1 MRYSLNNKMKIFKK
15 FFLYLFFCAAGIVH
29 GSAQDSVLVSFPNGL
44 SAFLKLQAA
53 EVMPPSLQQRF
64 PMIKIWKS
72 THKLFPQV
80 DFRIL
85 KLNNEWEI
93 YAIKGDSITKF
104 ISKKEGVWDVEVDDD
119 FNESVK
125 CFTSTSNKFQPL
137 DKSLTISSNDS
148 LSVFRLALS
157 ATGEFTDFHGGEISK
172 VLSVMLK
179 MVNLVNA
186 VFERDLGVRFV
197 LIDRSDDLIF
207 QFANADPFTKGNE
220 SSENQQLLDRIIGDV
235 NYDIGHVLGGLQTV
249 SIGKIG
255 SVCQKGDKGRGVSTA
270 LVPDGISFIFDYFSH
285 ELAHQLGGNHTF
297 NSVICNAQRNPLTAW
312 EPGSGMSILGYPGLC
327 KSDNLGLN
335 VLPRFHSGSVE
346 EISNLL
352 MSKAY
357 QFCGVKVSRS
367 NRMVSTLD
375 IENTYLPRN
384 TPFLLHP
391 LASDSTS
398 WFSWESID
406 IGVPMSLNSISG
418 NSPNIKMTELKSN
431 TFRSFPSMDSL
442 VKMVNEPGVILAD
455 YERDMSLRLV
465 RRFESN
471 LFWQPF
477 NLSVK
482 ANMGPFTLVKPKE
495 DVIYSADET
504 LQVEWLPANTFLPPL
519 YADKVDIF
527 LVDVANPDALI
538 FLKRNVPNLG
548 KYSLFINENIKN
560 ATYKLG
566 VKGTNK
572 LFFNISSGKIIV
584 QNKAGFFSGLPFDVS
599 HFTCEGDILF
609 RWDLSTLADAI
620 FPLTF
625 KIENV
630 TQWSPGWREMV
641 MLKPGILEWRLSAP
655 AGETVPVFNQATLN
669 VTTTNKIFSFPIEWH
684 YQTKKPL
691 KFDSV
696 YPLNKSEISDV
707 RPLFY
712 WNAKDKPD
720 WYQVEIS
727 ESKTFD
733 YIIDSLVTVGSG
745 IYPTKPLIAGK
756 HYFWRIKYY
765 TILCGSNV
773 SEVFSFYIKPA
784 ICDEWKKVDTL
795 VLNQIP
801 FRQSNLI
808 INQKGVIS
816 DFLEIWINI
825 KVSDIE
831 KVKIFLK
838 TPSGLSLS
846 LPLPKNCLKPL
857 QWHKITFSKG
867 AVVTDSCI
875 SGDSLIVNMGNQLD
889 QLKGEKL
896 DGLWQ
901 LVFEGVNQTGSI
913 GSWGFKSCYLGEVT
927 SSSNIREHDVLAY
940 ISPNP
945 AAENMG
951 KLSFLKEGKGS
962 IILWDFLG
970 NKKGEWIKSQ
980 FENEIY
986 ISLFDLP
993 KGIYLLDIRGEDGLK
1008 QIIKW
1013 VVQ

>member
-1 MRYSLNNKMKIFKK
+1 MKIFKK
-15 FFLYLFFCAAGIVH
+15 FFLYLFFCAAGVVH

-125 CFTSTSNKFQPL
+125 CFTSTSNNFQPL

-157 ATGEFTDFHGGEISK
+157 ATGEFTDFYGGDIAK

-255 SVCQKGDKGRGVSTA
+255 SVCQKGEKGRGVSTA

-327 KSDNLGLN
+327 KSDNLGLH

-352 MSKAY
+352 MSMAY

-367 NRMVSTLD
+367 NRKVSTLD

-391 LASDSTS
+391 LTSDSTS

-406 IGVPMSLNSISG
+406 IGFPMSLNSISG

-431 TFRSFPSMDSL
+431 TFRSFPGMDSL

-495 DVIYSADET
+495 DVIYSADEP

-572 LFFNISSGKIIV
+572 LFFNMSSGKIIV

-630 TQWSPGWREMV
+630 TQWNPSWREMI

-707 RPLFY
+707 RPLFS
-712 WNAKDKPD
+712 WNAKDKAD

-745 IYPTKPLIAGK
+745 IYPTKPLVAGK
-756 HYFWRIKYY
+756 HYFWRINYY

-784 ICDEWKKVDTL
+784 ICEEWKKEDTL
-795 VLNQIP
+795 NLNQIP

-901 LVFEGVNQTGSI
+901 LVFEGVNQTGNI
-913 GSWGFKSCYLGEVT
+913 GSWGFKSCYLGEAT
-927 SSSNIREHDVLAY
+927 FSSNIREHDVLAS

-951 KLSFLKEGKGS
+951 KLSFLKEGKAS

-970 NKKGEWIKSQ
+970 NKKGEWVKSQ
-980 FENEIY
+980 FENEMY
-986 ISLFDLP
+986 IKLFDLP
-993 KGIYLLDIRGEDGLK
+993 KGIYLWDIRGENGIK
-1008 QIIKW
+1008 QLIKW

>member
-1 MRYSLNNKMKIFKK
+1 
-15 FFLYLFFCAAGIVH
+15 
-29 GSAQDSVLVSFPNGL
+29 
-44 SAFLKLQAA
+44 
-53 EVMPPSLQQRF
+53 
-64 PMIKIWKS
+64 
-72 THKLFPQV
+72 
-80 DFRIL
+80 
-85 KLNNEWEI
+85 
-93 YAIKGDSITKF
+93 
-104 ISKKEGVWDVEVDDD
+104 
-119 FNESVK
+119 
-125 CFTSTSNKFQPL
+125 
-137 DKSLTISSNDS
+137 
-148 LSVFRLALS
+148 
-157 ATGEFTDFHGGEISK
+157 
-172 VLSVMLK
+172 
-179 MVNLVNA
+179 
-186 VFERDLGVRFV
+186 
-197 LIDRSDDLIF
+197 
-207 QFANADPFTKGNE
+207 
-220 SSENQQLLDRIIGDV
+220 
-235 NYDIGHVLGGLQTV
+235 
-249 SIGKIG
+249 
-255 SVCQKGDKGRGVSTA
+255 
-270 LVPDGISFIFDYFSH
+270 
-285 ELAHQLGGNHTF
+285 
-297 NSVICNAQRNPLTAW
+297 
-312 EPGSGMSILGYPGLC
+312 
-327 KSDNLGLN
+327 
-335 VLPRFHSGSVE
+335 
-346 EISNLL
+346 

-367 NRMVSTLD
+367 NRKVSTLD

-406 IGVPMSLNSISG
+406 IGFPMSLNSISG

-431 TFRSFPSMDSL
+431 TFRSFPGMDSL

-495 DVIYSADET
+495 DVIYSADEP

-572 LFFNISSGKIIV
+572 LFFNISSGKIVV

-609 RWDLSTLADAI
+609 RWDLSTLADSI

-707 RPLFY
+707 RPLFS
-712 WNAKDKPD
+712 WNAKDKAD

-745 IYPTKPLIAGK
+745 IYPTKPLVAGK
-756 HYFWRIKYY
+756 HYFWRINYY

-784 ICDEWKKVDTL
+784 ICEEWKKEDTL
-795 VLNQIP
+795 NLNQIP

-901 LVFEGVNQTGSI
+901 LVFEGVNQTGNI
-913 GSWGFKSCYLGEVT
+913 GSWGFKSCYLGEAT
-927 SSSNIREHDVLAY
+927 FSSNIREHDVLAS

-951 KLSFLKEGKGS
+951 KLSFLKEGKAS

-970 NKKGEWIKSQ
+970 NKKGEWVKSQ
-980 FENEIY
+980 FENEMY
-986 ISLFDLP
+986 IKLFDLP
-993 KGIYLLDIRGEDGLK
+993 KGIYLWDIRGENGIK
-1008 QIIKW
+1008 QLIKW

>member
-1 MRYSLNNKMKIFKK
+1 MKIFKNI
-15 FFLYLFFCAAGIVH
+15 FLYLFFFAAGISN

-44 SAFLKLQAA
+44 SSFLKLHAA
-53 EVMPPSLQQRF
+53 EVMPSSLQQRF
-64 PMIKIWKS
+64 PMIKVWKS
-72 THKLFPQV
+72 THKLFPHV

-85 KLNNEWEI
+85 KVNNEWEI
-93 YAIKGDSITKF
+93 YAIKGDSITKLV
-104 ISKKEGVWDVEVDDD
+104 SKKECVWDSEVDDD
-119 FNESVK
+119 FNESIK
-125 CFTSTSNKFQPL
+125 CLTSTSNKFQQQE
-137 DKSLTISSNDS
+137 KSFSSNDS

-157 ATGEFTDFHGGEISK
+157 ATGEFTDFHGGDIPK

-186 VFERDLGVRFV
+186 VFERDLGVRFI

-207 QFANADPFTKGNE
+207 QFASADPFTKGNE
-220 SSENQQLLDRIIGDV
+220 SSENQQLLDRIIGDD
-235 NYDIGHVLGGLQTV
+235 NYDIGHVLGGLQTA

-255 SVCQKGDKGRGVSTA
+255 SICQKGEKGRGVSTA
-270 LVPDGISFIFDYFSH
+270 LVPEGIYFTFDYFSH

-327 KSDNLGLN
+327 KSDNLGLH

-357 QFCGVKVSRS
+357 PFCGVKVSRS
-367 NRMVSTLD
+367 NTKVSPLN
-375 IENTYLPRN
+375 IENTYLPKN
-384 TPFLLHP
+384 TPFLLNP
-391 LASDSTS
+391 IALDSTS
-398 WFSWESID
+398 WFSWESFD
-406 IGVPMSLNSISG
+406 IGEPMSLNNISG

-431 TFRSFPSMDSL
+431 TFRSFPRMDSL
-442 VKMVNEPGVILAD
+442 VKLVNEPGVILAD
-455 YERDMSLRLV
+455 YERDMRLRLV

-471 LFWQPF
+471 LIWQPF
-477 NLSVK
+477 YFNVK
-482 ANMGPFTLVKPKE
+482 ANMGPFTLVKPKGN
-495 DVIYSADET
+495 VFYTADEPIM
-504 LQVEWLPANTFLPPL
+504 VEWMPANTFLPPL

-527 LVDVANPDALI
+527 LVDVANPDSLI

-548 KYSLFINENIKN
+548 KYSLFINQNIKD
-560 ATYKLG
+560 ATYRLG

-572 LFFNISSGKIIV
+572 LFFNLSPGKIEI
-584 QNKAGFFSGLPFDVS
+584 QNTPGIFNGFPFDVS
-599 HFTCEGDILF
+599 QFKCDGEILF
-609 RWDLSTLADAI
+609 RWDLSTLEEAI

-625 KIENV
+625 KIENFS
-630 TQWSPGWREMV
+630 QWNPSWREMI

-655 AGETVPVFNQATLN
+655 AGETVPVFNQAILQ
-669 VTTTNKIFSFPIEWH
+669 VASANKKVSFPIEWH

-691 KFDSV
+691 KFESV

-707 RPLFY
+707 RPLFS
-712 WNAKDKPD
+712 WNVKDKQE

-727 ESKTFD
+727 ENKTFD
-733 YIIDSLVTVGSG
+733 YIIDSLVTAGSS
-745 IYPTKPLIAGK
+745 IYPNKPLLAGK
-756 HYFWRIKYY
+756 QYFWRIKYH

-773 SEVFSFYIKPA
+773 SDVFSFYIKPA
-784 ICDEWKKVDTL
+784 VCEEWKKVDTL

-825 KVSDIE
+825 KLSDIE

-857 QWHKITFSKG
+857 QWHKLTFSKG

-875 SGDSLIVNMGNQLD
+875 SGDSIIINMGNQLD

-901 LVFEGVNQTGSI
+901 LVFEGVNQTGNI
-913 GSWGFKSCYLGEVT
+913 GSWGFKSCYFGEVT
-927 SSSNIREHDVLAY
+927 FSSNILEKDVLAY

-945 AAENMG
+945 ATGNMG
-951 KLSFLKEGKGS
+951 KITFLKEGKAN

-970 NKKGEWIKSQ
+970 NKKGEWKKGQ
-980 FENEIY
+980 FENEMY
-986 ISLFDLP
+986 INLFDLP
-993 KGIYLLDIRGEDGLK
+993 KGIYLWDLKGENGKK
-1008 QIIKW
+1008 QLIKW
-1013 VVQ
+1013 VIH

>member
-1 MRYSLNNKMKIFKK
+1 MKIFKK
-15 FFLYLFFCAAGIVH
+15 FFLYLFFCAAGVVH

-125 CFTSTSNKFQPL
+125 CFTSTSNNFQPL

-157 ATGEFTDFHGGEISK
+157 ATGEFTDFYGGDIAK

-327 KSDNLGLN
+327 KSDNLGLH

-352 MSKAY
+352 MSMAY

-367 NRMVSTLD
+367 NRKVSTLD

-391 LASDSTS
+391 LTSDSTS

-431 TFRSFPSMDSL
+431 TFRSFPGMDSL

-495 DVIYSADET
+495 DVIYSADEP

-572 LFFNISSGKIIV
+572 LFFNISSGKIVV

-707 RPLFY
+707 RPLFS
-712 WNAKDKPD
+712 WNAKDKAD

-745 IYPTKPLIAGK
+745 IYPTKPLVAGK
-756 HYFWRIKYY
+756 HYFWRINYY

-784 ICDEWKKVDTL
+784 ICEEWKKEDTL
-795 VLNQIP
+795 NLNQIP

-901 LVFEGVNQTGSI
+901 LVFEGVNQTGNI
-913 GSWGFKSCYLGEVT
+913 GSWGFKSCYLGEAT
-927 SSSNIREHDVLAY
+927 FSSNIREHDVLAS

-951 KLSFLKEGKGS
+951 KLSFLKEGKAS

-970 NKKGEWIKSQ
+970 NKKGEWVKSQ
-980 FENEIY
+980 FENEMY
-986 ISLFDLP
+986 IKLFDLP
-993 KGIYLLDIRGEDGLK
+993 KGIYLWDIRGENGIK
-1008 QIIKW
+1008 QLIKW

>member
-1 MRYSLNNKMKIFKK
+1 MKIFKK
-15 FFLYLFFCAAGIVH
+15 FFLYLFFCAAGVVH

-125 CFTSTSNKFQPL
+125 CFTSTSNNFQPL

-157 ATGEFTDFHGGEISK
+157 ATGEFTDFYGGDIAK

-255 SVCQKGDKGRGVSTA
+255 SVCQKGEKGRGVSTA

-327 KSDNLGLN
+327 KSDNLGLH

-352 MSKAY
+352 MSMAY

-367 NRMVSTLD
+367 NRKVSTLD

-391 LASDSTS
+391 LTSDSTS

-431 TFRSFPSMDSL
+431 TFRSFPGMDSL

-495 DVIYSADET
+495 DVIYSADEP

-572 LFFNISSGKIIV
+572 LFFNISSGKIVV

-655 AGETVPVFNQATLN
+655 SGETVPVFNQATLN

-707 RPLFY
+707 RPLFS
-712 WNAKDKPD
+712 WNAKDKAD

-745 IYPTKPLIAGK
+745 IYPTKPLVAGK
-756 HYFWRIKYY
+756 HYFWRINYY

-784 ICDEWKKVDTL
+784 ICEEWKKEDTL
-795 VLNQIP
+795 NLNQIP

-901 LVFEGVNQTGSI
+901 LVFEGVNQTGNI
-913 GSWGFKSCYLGEVT
+913 GSWGFKSCYLGEAT
-927 SSSNIREHDVLAY
+927 FSSNIREHDVLAS

-951 KLSFLKEGKGS
+951 KLSFLKEGKAS

-970 NKKGEWIKSQ
+970 NKKGEWVKSQ
-980 FENEIY
+980 FENEMY
-986 ISLFDLP
+986 IKLFDLP
-993 KGIYLLDIRGEDGLK
+993 KGIYLWDIRGENGIK
-1008 QIIKW
+1008 QLIKW

>member
-1 MRYSLNNKMKIFKK
+1 MKIFKK
-15 FFLYLFFCAAGIVH
+15 FFLYLFFCAAGVVH

-125 CFTSTSNKFQPL
+125 CFTSTSNNFQPL

-157 ATGEFTDFHGGEISK
+157 ATGEFTDFYGGDIAK

-255 SVCQKGDKGRGVSTA
+255 SVCQKGEKGRGVSTA

-327 KSDNLGLN
+327 KSDNLGLH

-352 MSKAY
+352 MSMAY

-367 NRMVSTLD
+367 NRKVSTLD

-391 LASDSTS
+391 LTSDSTS

-406 IGVPMSLNSISG
+406 IGFPMSLNSISG

-431 TFRSFPSMDSL
+431 TFRSFPGMDSL

-495 DVIYSADET
+495 DVIYSADEPI
-504 LQVEWLPANTFLPPL
+504 QVEWLPANTFLPPL

-572 LFFNISSGKIIV
+572 LFFNMSSGKIIV

-655 AGETVPVFNQATLN
+655 SGETVPVFNQATLN

-707 RPLFY
+707 RPLFS
-712 WNAKDKPD
+712 WNAKDKAD

-745 IYPTKPLIAGK
+745 IYPTKPLVAGK
-756 HYFWRIKYY
+756 HYFWRINYY

-784 ICDEWKKVDTL
+784 ICEEWKKEDTL
-795 VLNQIP
+795 NLNQIP

-901 LVFEGVNQTGSI
+901 LVFEGVNQTGNI
-913 GSWGFKSCYLGEVT
+913 GSWGFKSCYLGEAT
-927 SSSNIREHDVLAY
+927 FSSNIREHDVLAS

-951 KLSFLKEGKGS
+951 KLSFLKEGKAS

-970 NKKGEWIKSQ
+970 NKKGEWVKSQ
-980 FENEIY
+980 FENEMY
-986 ISLFDLP
+986 IKLFDLP
-993 KGIYLLDIRGEDGLK
+993 KGIYLWDIRGENGIK
-1008 QIIKW
+1008 QLIKW

>member
-1 MRYSLNNKMKIFKK
+1 
-15 FFLYLFFCAAGIVH
+15 
-29 GSAQDSVLVSFPNGL
+29 VLVSFPNGL

-125 CFTSTSNKFQPL
+125 CFTSTSNNFQPL

-255 SVCQKGDKGRGVSTA
+255 SVCQKGEKGRGVSTA

-327 KSDNLGLN
+327 KSDNLGLH

-352 MSKAY
+352 MSMAY

-367 NRMVSTLD
+367 NRKVSTLD

-391 LASDSTS
+391 LTSDSTS

-406 IGVPMSLNSISG
+406 IGFPMSLNSISG

-431 TFRSFPSMDSL
+431 TFRSFPGMDSL

-495 DVIYSADET
+495 DVIYSADEPI
-504 LQVEWLPANTFLPPL
+504 QVEWLPANTFLPPL

-572 LFFNISSGKIIV
+572 LFFNMSSGKIIV

-630 TQWSPGWREMV
+630 TQWNPSWREMI

-655 AGETVPVFNQATLN
+655 AGETVPVFNQAILQ
-669 VTTTNKIFSFPIEWH
+669 VASANKKVSFPIEWH

-691 KFDSV
+691 KFEFV

-707 RPLFY
+707 RPLFS
-712 WNAKDKPD
+712 WNVKDKQE

-727 ESKTFD
+727 ENKTFD
-733 YIIDSLVTVGSG
+733 YIIDSLVTVGSS
-745 IYPTKPLIAGK
+745 IYPNKPLSAGK
-756 HYFWRIKYY
+756 QYFWRIKYH

-773 SEVFSFYIKPA
+773 SDVFSFYIKPA
-784 ICDEWKKVDTL
+784 ICEEWKKVDTL

-825 KVSDIE
+825 KLSDIE

-857 QWHKITFSKG
+857 QWHKLTFSKG

-875 SGDSLIVNMGNQLD
+875 SGDSIIINMGNQLD

-901 LVFEGVNQTGSI
+901 LVFEGVNQTGNI
-913 GSWGFKSCYLGEVT
+913 GSWGFKSCYFGEVT
-927 SSSNIREHDVLAY
+927 FSSNILEKDVLAY

-945 AAENMG
+945 ATENMG
-951 KLSFLKEGKGS
+951 IITFLKEGKAN

-970 NKKGEWIKSQ
+970 NKKGEWKKGQ
-980 FENEIY
+980 FENEMY
-986 ISLFDLP
+986 IKLFDFP
-993 KGIYLLDIRGEDGLK
+993 KGIYLLDIRGENGKK
-1008 QIIKW
+1008 QLIKW
-1013 VVQ
+1013 VIQ

>member
-1 MRYSLNNKMKIFKK
+1 MKIFKK
-15 FFLYLFFCAAGIVH
+15 FFLYLFFCAAGVVH

-125 CFTSTSNKFQPL
+125 CFTSTSNNFQPL

-157 ATGEFTDFHGGEISK
+157 ATGEFTDFYGGDIAK

-255 SVCQKGDKGRGVSTA
+255 SVCQKGEKGRGVSTA

-327 KSDNLGLN
+327 KSDNLGLH

-352 MSKAY
+352 MSMAY

-367 NRMVSTLD
+367 NRKVSTLD

-391 LASDSTS
+391 LTSDSTS

-431 TFRSFPSMDSL
+431 TFRSFPGMDSL

-495 DVIYSADET
+495 DVIYSADEP

-609 RWDLSTLADAI
+609 RWDLSTLADSI

-630 TQWSPGWREMV
+630 TQWSPSWREMV

-655 AGETVPVFNQATLN
+655 SGETVPVFNQATLN

-707 RPLFY
+707 RPLFS
-712 WNAKDKPD
+712 WNAKDKAD

-745 IYPTKPLIAGK
+745 IYPTKPLVAGK

-784 ICDEWKKVDTL
+784 ICEEWKKEDTL
-795 VLNQIP
+795 NLNQIP

-901 LVFEGVNQTGSI
+901 LVFEGVNQTGNI
-913 GSWGFKSCYLGEVT
+913 GSWGFKSCYLGEAT
-927 SSSNIREHDVLAY
+927 FSSNIWEHDVLAS

-951 KLSFLKEGKGS
+951 KLSFLKEGKAN

-970 NKKGEWIKSQ
+970 NKKGEWMKGQ
-980 FENEIY
+980 FENEMY
-986 ISLFDLP
+986 IKLFDLP
-993 KGIYLLDIRGEDGLK
+993 KGIYLWDVRGENGKK
-1008 QIIKW
+1008 QLIKW
-1013 VVQ
+1013 VIQ

>member
-1 MRYSLNNKMKIFKK
+1 MKIFKK
-15 FFLYLFFCAAGIVH
+15 FFLYLFFCAAGVVH

-125 CFTSTSNKFQPL
+125 CFTSTSNNFQPL

-157 ATGEFTDFHGGEISK
+157 ATGEFTDFYGGDIAK

-255 SVCQKGDKGRGVSTA
+255 SVCQKGEKGRGVSTA

-327 KSDNLGLN
+327 KSDNLGLH

-352 MSKAY
+352 MSMAY

-367 NRMVSTLD
+367 NRKVSTLD

-391 LASDSTS
+391 LTSDSTS

-431 TFRSFPSMDSL
+431 TFRSFPGMDSL

-495 DVIYSADET
+495 DVIYSADEPI
-504 LQVEWLPANTFLPPL
+504 QVEWLPANTFLPPL

-572 LFFNISSGKIIV
+572 LFFNISSGKIVV

-707 RPLFY
+707 RPLFS
-712 WNAKDKPD
+712 WNAKDKAD

-745 IYPTKPLIAGK
+745 IYPTKPLVAGK
-756 HYFWRIKYY
+756 HYFWRINYY

-784 ICDEWKKVDTL
+784 ICEEWKKEDTL
-795 VLNQIP
+795 NLNQIP

-901 LVFEGVNQTGSI
+901 LVFEGVNQTGNI
-913 GSWGFKSCYLGEVT
+913 GSWGFKSCYLGEAT
-927 SSSNIREHDVLAY
+927 FSSNIREHDVLAS

-951 KLSFLKEGKGS
+951 KLSFLKEGKAS

-970 NKKGEWIKSQ
+970 NKKGEWVKSQ
-980 FENEIY
+980 FENEMY
-986 ISLFDLP
+986 IKLFDLP
-993 KGIYLLDIRGEDGLK
+993 KGIYLWDIRGENGIK
-1008 QIIKW
+1008 QLIKW

>member
-1 MRYSLNNKMKIFKK
+1 
-15 FFLYLFFCAAGIVH
+15 
-29 GSAQDSVLVSFPNGL
+29 
-44 SAFLKLQAA
+44 
-53 EVMPPSLQQRF
+53 
-64 PMIKIWKS
+64 
-72 THKLFPQV
+72 
-80 DFRIL
+80 
-85 KLNNEWEI
+85 
-93 YAIKGDSITKF
+93 
-104 ISKKEGVWDVEVDDD
+104 
-119 FNESVK
+119 
-125 CFTSTSNKFQPL
+125 
-137 DKSLTISSNDS
+137 
-148 LSVFRLALS
+148 
-157 ATGEFTDFHGGEISK
+157 
-172 VLSVMLK
+172 
-179 MVNLVNA
+179 
-186 VFERDLGVRFV
+186 
-197 LIDRSDDLIF
+197 
-207 QFANADPFTKGNE
+207 
-220 SSENQQLLDRIIGDV
+220 LDRIIGDV

-255 SVCQKGDKGRGVSTA
+255 SVCQNGEKGRGVSTA
-270 LVPDGISFIFDYFSH
+270 LVPDGIYFTFDYFSH

-312 EPGSGMSILGYPGLC
+312 EPGSGKSILGYPGLC
-327 KSDNLGLN
+327 KSDDLGLH

-352 MSKAY
+352 TSKAY
-357 QFCGVKVSRS
+357 QFCGVKVPRS
-367 NRMVSTLD
+367 NRKVSPLD

-391 LASDSTS
+391 LALDSTS
-398 WFSWESID
+398 WFSYESSD
-406 IGVPMSLNSISG
+406 LGEPMSLNSISG

-431 TFRSFPSMDSL
+431 TFRSFPGMDSL
-442 VKMVNEPGVILAD
+442 VKLVKEPGVILAD
-455 YERDMSLRLV
+455 YERAMSLRLV

-471 LFWQPF
+471 LVWQPF

-495 DVIYSADET
+495 DVIYLADEPI
-504 LQVEWLPANTFLPPL
+504 QVEWMPANTFLPPL
-519 YADKVDIF
+519 LADKVDIF
-527 LVDVANPDALI
+527 LVDLANPDSLI

-572 LFFNISSGKIIV
+572 LFFNISPGKMVV
-584 QNKAGFFSGLPFDVS
+584 QNKAGFFNGLPFDVS
-599 HFTCEGDILF
+599 HFTCEGEILF
-609 RWDLSTLADAI
+609 RWDLSTLADSI

-630 TQWSPGWREMV
+630 TQWNPGWREMI
-641 MLKPGILEWRLSAP
+641 MLKPGLLEWRLSAP
-655 AGETVPVFNQATLN
+655 VGESVPVFNQATLQ
-669 VTTTNKIFSFPIEWH
+669 VTTANKKFSLPIEWH

-691 KFDSV
+691 NFEVV

-707 RPLFY
+707 RPIFS
-712 WNAKDKPD
+712 WKANDKAD
-720 WYQVEIS
+720 WYQIELS
-727 ESKTFD
+727 ESKTFE
-733 YIIDSLVTVGSG
+733 YIIDSLVTVGSPV
-745 IYPTKPLIAGK
+745 YPTKPLIAGK
-756 HYFWRIKYY
+756 QYFWRIKYH

-808 INQKGVIS
+808 INQKGVIT
-816 DFLEIWINI
+816 DFPEMWMKI
-825 KVSDIE
+825 KLSDIE
-831 KVKIFLK
+831 KVKLFLK

-846 LPLPKNCLKPL
+846 LPLPKNCFKSL
-857 QWHKITFSKG
+857 QWLKITFSKE
-867 AVVTDSCI
+867 AILTDSCI
-875 SGDSLIVNMGNQLD
+875 GGDSLNINVGNLFNL
-889 QLKGEKL
+889 LKGEKL

-927 SSSNIREHDVLAY
+927 SSSNIRKNELLAY

-951 KLSFLKEGKGS
+951 KLTFLNEGQAS

-970 NKKGEWIKSQ
+970 IKKGEWIKSQ

-986 ISLFDLP
+986 IKLFDLP
-993 KGIYLLDIRGEDGLK
+993 KGIYLLDIRGEDGKK
-1008 QIIKW
+1008 QLMKW
-1013 VVQ
+1013 VIQ

>member
-1 MRYSLNNKMKIFKK
+1 MKIFKK
-15 FFLYLFFCAAGIVH
+15 FFLYLFFCAAGVVH

-125 CFTSTSNKFQPL
+125 CFTSTSNNFQPL

-157 ATGEFTDFHGGEISK
+157 ATGEFTDFYGGDIAK

-255 SVCQKGDKGRGVSTA
+255 SVCQKGEKGRGVSTA

-327 KSDNLGLN
+327 KSDNLGLH

-352 MSKAY
+352 MSMAY

-367 NRMVSTLD
+367 NRKVSTLD

-391 LASDSTS
+391 LTSDSTS

-431 TFRSFPSMDSL
+431 TFRSFPGMDSL

-495 DVIYSADET
+495 DVIYSADEP

-572 LFFNISSGKIIV
+572 LFFNISSGKIVV

-609 RWDLSTLADAI
+609 RWDLSTLADSI

-707 RPLFY
+707 RPLFS
-712 WNAKDKPD
+712 WNAKDKAD

-745 IYPTKPLIAGK
+745 IYPTKPLVAGK
-756 HYFWRIKYY
+756 HYFWRINYY

-784 ICDEWKKVDTL
+784 ICEEWKKEDTL
-795 VLNQIP
+795 NLNQIP

-901 LVFEGVNQTGSI
+901 LVFEGVNQTGNI
-913 GSWGFKSCYLGEVT
+913 GSWGFKSCYLGEAT
-927 SSSNIREHDVLAY
+927 FSSNIREHDVLAS

-951 KLSFLKEGKGS
+951 KLSFLKEGKAS

-970 NKKGEWIKSQ
+970 NKKGEWVKSQ
-980 FENEIY
+980 FENEMY
-986 ISLFDLP
+986 IKLFDLP
-993 KGIYLLDIRGEDGLK
+993 KGIYLWDIRGENGIK
-1008 QIIKW
+1008 QLIKW

>member
-1 MRYSLNNKMKIFKK
+1 MKIFKK
-15 FFLYLFFCAAGIVH
+15 FFLYLFFCAAGVVH

-125 CFTSTSNKFQPL
+125 CFTSTSNNFQPL

-157 ATGEFTDFHGGEISK
+157 ATGEFTDFYGGDIAK

-255 SVCQKGDKGRGVSTA
+255 SVCQKGEKGRGVSTA

-327 KSDNLGLN
+327 KSDNLGLH

-352 MSKAY
+352 MSMAY

-367 NRMVSTLD
+367 NRKVSTLD

-391 LASDSTS
+391 LTSDSTS

-431 TFRSFPSMDSL
+431 TFRSFPGMDSL

-495 DVIYSADET
+495 DVIYSADEP

-572 LFFNISSGKIIV
+572 LFFNISSGKIVV

-655 AGETVPVFNQATLN
+655 SGETVPVFNQATLN

-691 KFDSV
+691 NFEAV

-707 RPLFY
+707 RPLFS

-720 WYQVEIS
+720 WYQIELS

-745 IYPTKPLIAGK
+745 IYPTKPLVAGK
-756 HYFWRIKYY
+756 HYFWRINYY

-784 ICDEWKKVDTL
+784 ICEEWKKEDTL
-795 VLNQIP
+795 NLNQIP

-901 LVFEGVNQTGSI
+901 LVFEGVNQTGNI
-913 GSWGFKSCYLGEVT
+913 GSWGFKSCYLGEAT
-927 SSSNIREHDVLAY
+927 FSSNILEKDVLVY

-945 AAENMG
+945 ATENMG
-951 KLSFLKEGKGS
+951 IITFLKEGKAN

-970 NKKGEWIKSQ
+970 NKKGEWIKGQ
-980 FENEIY
+980 FENEMY
-986 ISLFDLP
+986 IKLFDLP
-993 KGIYLLDIRGEDGLK
+993 KGIYLWDVRGENGKK
-1008 QIIKW
+1008 QLIKW
-1013 VVQ
+1013 VIQ